1 MTELAINGGKP
12 VFEGKKVTDFAP
24 AWPLKYPET
33 EARLLE
39 VFRSGSWGGSG
50 IYEKK
55 LMTEFAAW
63 QGAKY
68 SVWMVNGTVT
78 MECALLALGVGPGDE
93 VIVPGVSWIATAEV
107 PLYVGATPVIVD
119 IDPETLCIDHE
130 RIEEAITPR
139 TKAIIPVHLFSAM
152 ADMPKIMEIARKHGL
167 YVIEDC
173 AHAHGAKQKN
183 TGAGAWGEYGSF
195 SFQSSKLMT
204 AGEGGCCTT
213 NDENL
218 VDRIFRASHIG
229 TSIFNPT
236 VMPEEGFICHQY
248 RMTEFQSAII
258 YEQLLHQDELKVKRA
273 ASMKILADKIKDTP
287 AVKIQKSS
295 YEDDERAYYFPTIL
309 IDHKNL
315 KDGIDR
321 DKVMAALQ
329 AEGVNFNIGWGF
341 PLYRMG
347 VWNVPANQFIRKDT
361 PVCDDVML
369 KSALVTSNNILL
381 ADDWVIEKTGDAIN
395 KVMCALAK

>member
-12 VFEGKKVTDFAP
+12 VFEGKKAAEYAP
-24 AWPLKYPET
+24 KWPLRYPET

-39 VFRSGSWGGSG
+39 VFRSGNWGGG
-50 IYEKK
+50 GFYEQK
-55 LMTEFAAW
+55 LMTEFAQW

-78 MECALLALGVGPGDE
+78 MECALLSLGIGPGDE

-119 IDPETLCIDHE
+119 IDPETLCIDPK

-139 TKAIIPVHLFSAM
+139 TKAIIPVHLFCAM
-152 ADMPKIMEIARKHGL
+152 ADMPKIMEIARKYDL

-183 TGAGAWGEYGSF
+183 IGAGSWGHYGSF

-204 AGEGGCCTT
+204 GGEGGCCTT

-218 VDRIFRASHIG
+218 LDSVFRASHIG
-229 TSIFNPT
+229 TSMFNPK

-248 RMTEFQSAII
+248 RFTEFQAAVI
-258 YEQLLHQDELKVKRA
+258 YEQLLHQDKLKAKRSA
-273 ASMKILADKIKDTP
+273 AMKIFADKIKDTP
-287 AVKIQKSS
+287 AVRIQKSS
-295 YEDDERAYYFPTIL
+295 YEDDERAFYFPSIL
-309 IDHKNL
+309 IDNKQL

-321 DKVMAALQ
+321 DKIMEALA
-329 AEGVNFNIGWGF
+329 AEGVDFNIGWGY

-347 VWNVPANQFIRKDT
+347 VWNVPADKFIKKDT
-361 PVCDDVML
+361 PVCDNVML
-369 KSALVTSNNILL
+369 ESILVTSNNVLL
-381 ADDWVIEKTGDAIN
+381 ADDWVIEKIGDAVN
-395 KVMCALAK
+395 KVMSALAK